1 MANWI
6 PITVADLKDAKLAAL
21 VRALQTAA
29 LESDPPQT
37 DPTPRLTQAVVDRI
51 RRKIASCSKN
61 QLDADTT
68 TIPIGLKTMAVDLIY
83 AEMKGRLEMELTTD
97 ERDAISRHEADL
109 KAIAKGDEV
118 VEQPDSAIDA
128 PVQATAG
135 SPTIS
140 ECRREKLRSQRNG
153 L

>member
-6 PITVADLKDAKLAAL
+6 PITVADLKDAKLAGL
-21 VRALQTAA
+21 VKALQTKA
-29 LESDPPQT
+29 LDEGQT

-51 RRKIASCSKN
+51 RRKIASNPKN

-83 AEMKGRLEMELTTD
+83 AEMKGRLEEPLTQD
-97 ERDAISRHEADL
+97 ERDSISRDEADL

-118 VEQPDSAIDA
+118 VEQPDTAIDA
-128 PVQATAG
+128 PVQATSG

-140 ECRREKLRSQRNG
+140 HCRRERLNNRRSG
-153 L
+153 